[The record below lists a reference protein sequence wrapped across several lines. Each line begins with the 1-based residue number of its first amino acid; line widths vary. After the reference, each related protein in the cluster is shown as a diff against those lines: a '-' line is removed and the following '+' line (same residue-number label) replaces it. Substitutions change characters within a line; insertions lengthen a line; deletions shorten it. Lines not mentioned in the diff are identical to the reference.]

1 MFNVTESQ
9 KAVVGGRVKKIIIK
23 EKSFSY
29 EFFVVESRDRVKYYV
44 VVPGQYCSC
53 PDFFF
58 SVLLK
63 KKKKYCYHL
72 KAVDIALKNKSYNIE
87 VVEGED
93 EKNNVY
99 LKLIAGFI
107 L

>member
-1 MFNVTESQ
+1 MSSTTKSQ
-9 KAVVGGRVKKIIIK
+9 KAVAGGRVKKIIIK
-23 EKSFSY
+23 EGGFSY

-44 VVPGQYCSC
+44 VIPGRYCSC
-53 PDFFF
+53 PDFLF

-63 KKKKYCYHL
+63 KEKKYCYHL
-72 KAVDIALKNKSYNIE
+72 RAVDIALRNKSYGVK
-87 VVEGED
+87 VVDNEE
-93 EKNNVY
+93 EKNKVY